1 MSEEA
6 APSEATASLE
16 AQRQASLA
24 KLRGRRRE
32 ARQSIYE
39 SRQER
44 ERDRLSLVIRAYKTA
59 RGELATI
66 SETDTEDDE
75 ADVADELL
83 PPVEEPAETESSPTE
98 QPPTEQPQAEAAE
111 LARVTKTRRHLERH
125 EQVGKEAMAKWRGVM
140 KVRRARQDAPE
151 GEGPEPVAMPTSER
165 RQMFSDLLTVDFL
178 EQTRHWI
185 SSSPDDVDLSSTPDD
200 EVEQMLERA
209 LYRRKV
215 LDQLQKMNETE
226 IDSITTYLKAAARRA
241 TKSEG

>member
-6 APSEATASLE
+6 APSEAIASLE

-75 ADVADELL
+75 AETDVADELL
-83 PPVEEPAETESSPTE
+83 PPVEEP
-98 QPPTEQPQAEAAE
+98 TEQPQAEAAG